1 MKPILAV
8 FAALVM
14 SSIGAFAAGAAH
26 PAAGAARP
34 AANAKRPATGATRP
48 VAGATRPAAPPAEDV
63 QPLLDKAIDDLVALG
78 YLGDTSA
85 AERYLA
91 AVLEQQPDHLE
102 ARWQLLSIQ
111 LMPLK
116 NVPLAERTTPLAQL
130 SPEFDRLARIARAS
144 KQEAF
149 LHYMT
154 AVHASFYKNY
164 ERSLAEIDKAIALDG
179 KSVRYLTAKGRL
191 LAERGKWNGSDA
203 DIDAGIEV
211 LKAARERLGSQPSPF
226 VRDADFEF
234 FLAIA
239 LQDLT
244 KSRWPE
250 VVDHYQRF
258 IAASGESLR
267 QAFAWNNT
275 SSAYQKMGEC
285 AKAKEAAEKA
295 LAISKFGMAEQ
306 NRRRSEFCL
315 EMQKL
320 GVTTPQAVASAAPG
334 SPAGASR

>member
-8 FAALVM
+8 CAVLLV
-14 SSIGAFAAGAAH
+14 SSIGALAAGTAH
-26 PAAGAARP
+26 PASP
-34 AANAKRPATGATRP
+34 S
-48 VAGATRPAAPPAEDV
+48 AEDV
-63 QPLLDKAIDDLVALG
+63 RPLLDKAIDELVTLG

-91 AVLEQQPDHLE
+91 AVLEQQPENLE
-102 ARWQLLSIQ
+102 ARWQLLSVQ

-116 NVPLAERTTPLAQL
+116 NVPLSDRTTALAQL

-154 AVHASFYKNY
+154 AIHASFYKNY
-164 ERSLAEIDKAIALDG
+164 ERALAEIDKAVALDG
-179 KSVRYLTAKGRL
+179 RSVRYLTAKGRL
-191 LAERGKWNGSDA
+191 LDERGKWNGSDP
-203 DIDAGIEV
+203 DIEAGIDI
-211 LKAARERLGSQPSPF
+211 LKAARERLASQPSPF
-226 VRDADFEF
+226 VRDADYEF
-234 FLAIA
+234 FLAVA
-239 LQDLT
+239 LQDMT
-244 KSRWPE
+244 KPRWPE

-258 IAASGESLR
+258 IAASPESLR

-275 SSAYQKMGEC
+275 SGAYQRMGEC

-306 NRRRSEFCL
+306 NRKRSEFCL

-320 GVTTPQAVASAAPG
+320 GVTAPQEVASAQK
-334 SPAGASR
+334 

>member
-1 MKPILAV
+1 MNLS
-8 FAALVM
+8 F
-14 SSIGAFAAGAAH
+14 SIRLPGKLPQFCKKSLH
-26 PAAGAARP
+26 QFLRQTVS
-34 AANAKRPATGATRP
+34 KHFH
-48 VAGATRPAAPPAEDV
+48 
-63 QPLLDKAIDDLVALG
+63 
-78 YLGDTSA
+78 S
-85 AERYLA
+85 
-91 AVLEQQPDHLE
+91 
-102 ARWQLLSIQ
+102 QLL
-111 LMPLK
+111 LTRC
-116 NVPLAERTTPLAQL
+116 V
-130 SPEFDRLARIARAS
+130 
-144 KQEAF
+144 
-149 LHYMT
+149 
-154 AVHASFYKNY
+154 
-164 ERSLAEIDKAIALDG
+164 AEILH
-179 KSVRYLTAKGRL
+179 T
-191 LAERGKWNGSDA
+191 
-203 DIDAGIEV
+203 
-211 LKAARERLGSQPSPF
+211 
-226 VRDADFEF
+226 DFEF